1 MNAKPLSLY
10 FARSTTRTILHL
22 PDLSRLTARLFS
34 IRKERRTIRIYMTL
48 CDEDTATHIPL
59 ASYAS
64 MEDALADM
72 EDLMQA
78 MSKEDEYAKIG

>member
-1 MNAKPLSLY
+1 
-10 FARSTTRTILHL
+10 
-22 PDLSRLTARLFS
+22 
-34 IRKERRTIRIYMTL
+34 MTL